1 MSTHEQTTTDSTI
14 ENPVAEAP
22 GIHDALAE
30 GQSSAIDNIT
40 SQTPWWVV
48 STTLHALLIHSNMRV
63 RIGPLKWLIGT
74 PEFHHWH
81 HSNQPEAYNKNFA
94 GGMPL
99 IDLVFGTAH
108 APGTMPERYGL
119 DEPAPKTW
127 WSQMR
132 WPFRARARTLSKM
145 S

>member
-48 STTLHALLIHSNMRV
+48 STTLHALLIALLATGV
-63 RIGPLKWLIGT
+63 RRAYVTLPSIAGTDAPSTIVFSVLGIAATFGIAWISWRLFEQPVLRLKR
-74 PEFHHWH
+74 F
-81 HSNQPEAYNKNFA
+81 F
-94 GGMPL
+94 
-99 IDLVFGTAH
+99 
-108 APGTMPERYGL
+108 
-119 DEPAPKTW
+119 
-127 WSQMR
+127 
-132 WPFRARARTLSKM
+132 
-145 S
+145 